1 MVGKHCKS
9 TYYCRCYVCARK
21 FGDVYTQKTQKRF
34 SLCFALPHR
43 TDSYRVL
50 SSRSRW
56 IRWTRFLSF
65 TCSRVCLCLPCM
77 RALLLLFRRFL
88 WHVTAVLY
96 VQYSITPNAPLLITC
111 EHRFSYCIVHCAP
124 KLASRLGFPYITS
137 TRPVVQDFSSKR
149 KRLQKSLK
157 R

>member
-1 MVGKHCKS
+1 MLCVRKKIWRCVHTKDSKAVLVMFCATKHNK
-9 TYYCRCYVCARK
+9 
-21 FGDVYTQKTQKRF
+21 
-34 SLCFALPHR
+34 
-43 TDSYRVL
+43 TDSCGVL

-56 IRWTRFLSF
+56 SGKLASLHYKHLHFYS
-65 TCSRVCLCLPCM
+65 SRVCLCLPCM